1 MKTKITLTLVAA
13 TLLAACGGKPVTPSS
28 SAISARPSEAGSA
41 SSSSSVATPS
51 SEGSSASPS
60 SHSEVPVRF
69 AIVAEEAEGASIIE
83 LSATSAKEGDEI
95 TFKVKVEE
103 GYRLDAVR
111 VNQEKIEPNDKG
123 VYSFTMGKEE
133 ARITLEAKKVYLVS
147 LVANQA
153 TLAFYFNKSDHYAEN
168 ETVRLSLSSIEDGYR
183 LSSVSVKDA
192 SENSIPVSSDS
203 GMLDGVTFYSFS
215 MPAGPVTVTPI
226 VAEIDPELASI
237 AATYRGSNIASKQ
250 KNDKPT
256 LKLSNDGTASLSEPG
271 DGITYDGTYTYDS
284 SAKTATGSL
293 KSSNA
298 GVSYTLSA
306 SFREDGSIYALLEE
320 REGSYRTKEP
330 YLFAKGGVTS
340 LAKYYTAKSMGH
352 PNVLTSY
359 QIGTNH
365 FFTYV
370 SEDFSVIELGLRA
383 KLSSTGEEAT
393 TLTSGSIYSLYDKSG
408 EEKHVVKA
416 NGSLIR
422 FASSERGTYT
432 SADGDNLI
440 LDGFGSYTL
449 GEESGT
455 YVYHADASQVVCTAN
470 GTSKAYN
477 LDLTNK
483 TYAVGE
489 VDNSTPFEGLTYE
502 GSFILISQGD
512 YGGQTGVVTTIAF
525 SAEEKTATLK
535 TTFTNSN
542 FWGASNETE
551 QNYANQAY
559 TYAKDATGAYQITFT
574 RSNSTY
580 IAEVSSDLSSMT
592 FKSGKLYF
600 GYYGQD
606 ESDITLSKKSA

>member
-1 MKTKITLTLVAA
+1 
-13 TLLAACGGKPVTPSS
+13 
-28 SAISARPSEAGSA
+28 
-41 SSSSSVATPS
+41 
-51 SEGSSASPS
+51 
-60 SHSEVPVRF
+60 
-69 AIVAEEAEGASIIE
+69 
-83 LSATSAKEGDEI
+83 
-95 TFKVKVEE
+95 
-103 GYRLDAVR
+103 
-111 VNQEKIEPNDKG
+111 
-123 VYSFTMGKEE
+123 
-133 ARITLEAKKVYLVS
+133 
-147 LVANQA
+147 
-153 TLAFYFNKSDHYAEN
+153 
-168 ETVRLSLSSIEDGYR
+168 
-183 LSSVSVKDA
+183 
-192 SENSIPVSSDS
+192 
-203 GMLDGVTFYSFS
+203 

-237 AATYRGSNIASKQ
+237 AATYRGSSIASKQ

-284 SAKTATGSL
+284 SAKTVAGSL

-320 REGSYRTKEP
+320 SEGNYRTKEP

-340 LAKYYTAKSMGH
+340 VAKYYTAKSMGH

-370 SEDFSVIELGLRA
+370 NEDFSVIELDLTA

-455 YVYHADASQVVCTAN
+455 YVYNADASQVVCTAN
-470 GTSKAYN
+470 GATKAYN
-477 LDLTNK
+477 LDLAKK
-483 TYAVGE
+483 TYALGE
-489 VDNSTPFEGLTYE
+489 VDHSIPFAGITYE
-502 GSFILISQGD
+502 GSFTLISQSE
-512 YGGQTGVVTTIAF
+512 GGYQTGVTATITF
-525 SAEEKTATLK
+525 AEEGETATLK
-535 TTFTNSN
+535 TTFSN
-542 FWGASNETE
+542 RWFWGEEKE
-551 QNYANQAY
+551 QNYTNQAY
-559 TYAKDATGAYQITFT
+559 TYAKDAAGAYQITFT
-574 RSNSTY
+574 RGSSTY
-580 IAEVSSDLSSMT
+580 TAEVSSDLSSMT

-606 ESDITLSKKSA
+606 ESDITLRKKSA